1 MRPVESTVLGV
12 ESFTTSDGVRIAY
25 EEWRGEAESGPP
37 VFLHHGF
44 AADARLNWV
53 RTGVVAALI
62 DAGRRVVAPD
72 ARGHGGSDKPH
83 DPARYGEDRMA
94 RDLSELLD
102 HLDCDQVDLVGYSMG
117 AVVALIAATREPR
130 IRRLVV
136 GGVGGAVVE
145 LGGVDVRAMDRHL
158 LAAALRLDDPAQI
171 THPMARAF
179 RDFADAGPRNDRLAL
194 AAQSDAVHQGRIALE
209 RITAPTLVLAGRD
222 DALARRPE
230 ELANAIDGARLE
242 FVEGDHLG
250 AVVAPGFVA
259 SLVRHLA
266 FD

>member
-1 MRPVESTVLGV
+1 M
-12 ESFTTSDGVRIAY
+12 ESFTTSDGVRIVY
-25 EEWRGEAESGPP
+25 QEWRGENVAGPP
-37 VFLHHGF
+37 VVLHHGF
-44 AADARLNWV
+44 AADAKVNWE
-53 RTGVVAALI
+53 RPGVVAAFTA
-62 DAGRRVVAPD
+62 AGRRVVAPD

-102 HLDCDQVDLVGYSMG
+102 RLGCDEVDLVGYSMG

-130 IRRLVV
+130 IRRLAI

-158 LAAALRLDDPAQI
+158 LADALRLDDPAQI

-179 RDFADAGPRNDRLAL
+179 RAFADATPRNDRFAL
-194 AAQSDAVHQGRIALE
+194 AAHSDAVHQQRIALE
-209 RITAPTLVLAGRD
+209 RITAPTLVIVGRD

-230 ELANAIDGARLE
+230 VLANAIAGARLQI
-242 FVEGDHLG
+242 VEGDHLG
-250 AVVAPGFVA
+250 AVVAPGFA
-259 SLVRHLA
+259 DSLVRYLA
-266 FD
+266 TD

>member
-1 MRPVESTVLGV
+1 VASTVHAVGT
-12 ESFTTSDGVRIAY
+12 FTTSDGVGIVY
-25 EEWRGEAESGPP
+25 EEWRGEVVTGPP

-44 AADARLNWV
+44 ATDARFNWV
-53 RTGVVAALI
+53 RTGVVAAFT

-94 RDLSELLD
+94 RDLGELLD
-102 HLDCDQVDLVGYSMG
+102 HLGCDEIDLVGYSMG

-130 IRRLVV
+130 IRRLAV
-136 GGVGGAVVE
+136 GGVGGAVVQ
-145 LGGVDVRAMDRHL
+145 LGGVDVREMDRHL
-158 LAAALRLDDPAQI
+158 LADALRLDDPAAI

-179 RDFADAGPRNDRLAL
+179 RAFADATPRNDRLAL

-230 ELANAIDGARLE
+230 VLANAIAGARLE
-242 FVEGDHLG
+242 IVEGDHLG
-250 AVVAPGFVA
+250 AVVAPGFA
-259 SLVRHLA
+259 DSLVRHLA